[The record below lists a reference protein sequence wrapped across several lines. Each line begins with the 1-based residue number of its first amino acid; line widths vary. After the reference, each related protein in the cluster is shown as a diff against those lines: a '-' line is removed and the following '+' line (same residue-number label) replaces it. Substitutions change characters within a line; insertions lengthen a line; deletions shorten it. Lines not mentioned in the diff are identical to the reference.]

1 MNQMNPFVFK
11 RDTKGNGDYKGEKKM
26 ETISLMDGIN
36 LTVVSILIVFT
47 VLASIWGLVE
57 LVAKFIPKPETL
69 SESSVSSQ
77 PQIDTAS
84 LSNTLVENSKHKLVA
99 ELMALS
105 LASEGQPNKK
115 FEIVESKRVR

>member
-1 MNQMNPFVFK
+1 
-11 RDTKGNGDYKGEKKM
+11 M

-77 PQIDTAS
+77 PQIDTSS
-84 LSNTLVENSKHKLVA
+84 LSNTLAENSKQCHYPQLQSF
-99 ELMALS
+99 AL
-105 LASEGQPNKK
+105 Q
-115 FEIVESKRVR
+115 